1 MPALFTH
8 KRKMNNLYFSF
19 FLINNSSLITYQ
31 KKKKDLFLLINK
43 DIFP

>member
-19 FLINNSSLITYQ
+19 FLINNSSPITYP
-31 KKKKDLFLLINK
+31 KKKKKKF
-43 DIFP
+43 IFVDK